1 MLKPAD
7 HILTWIDALDPADEL
22 AARMALWRINE
33 WCQQDPQWLLRIEKL
48 RGDLIKTE
56 ADRDHFAR
64 ESCKIADD
72 IENADKLKD
81 VPPVAHP
88 LES

>member
-7 HILTWIDALDPADEL
+7 HILTWIDALDPAGEL

-33 WCQQDPQWLLRIEKL
+33 WCHQDPQWLLRIEKL

-56 ADRDHFAR
+56 ADRDNFAR
-64 ESCKIADD
+64 ESRKIGDD

-81 VPPVAHP
+81 APPVPHP
-88 LES
+88 LAG

>member
-1 MLKPAD
+1 MLKPAH

-33 WCQQDPQWLLRIEKL
+33 WCQQDPQWLLCIEKL

-64 ESCKIADD
+64 ESHKIADD

-81 VPPVAHP
+81 APPVAHP
-88 LES
+88 LEG